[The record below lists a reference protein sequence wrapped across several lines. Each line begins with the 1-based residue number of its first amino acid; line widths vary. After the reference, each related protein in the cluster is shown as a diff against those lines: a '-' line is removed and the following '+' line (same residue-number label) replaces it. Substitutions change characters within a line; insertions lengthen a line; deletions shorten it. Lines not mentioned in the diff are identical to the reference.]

1 MQNSTYAKEWLDF
14 SKRNLE
20 TAQLLYDA
28 NHYEDIIGVEL
39 QQALEKCL
47 KAIFAYQN
55 KKIPREHDLVKI
67 YFLAEEVLSISD
79 DEIMVLRVA
88 TNYYKEE
95 RYPNPHYTLPSRE
108 EIREVLEFTEE
119 LFEKVCKTLD
129 IKSSEVKVQNAQ
141 KEK

>member
-20 TAQLLYDA
+20 TAQLLYNA

-67 YFLAEEVLSISD
+67 YFLAEEILSISD
-79 DEIMVLRVA
+79 DEIIVLRVA

-108 EIREVLEFTEE
+108 EIKEVLDFTEK
-119 LFEKVCKTLD
+119 LFDDILMQLNIDLD
-129 IKSSEVKVQNAQ
+129 PVDIQ
-141 KEK
+141 

>member
-1 MQNSTYAKEWLDF
+1 MQNSVYAKEWLGF
-14 SKRNLE
+14 SKRNFE

-47 KAIFAYQN
+47 KSIFAYKN
-55 KKIPREHDLVKI
+55 RKIPREHDLVKI
-67 YFLAEEVLSISD
+67 YFLIEEVLLISD
-79 DEIMVLRVA
+79 DEVMLLRVA

-108 EIREVLEFTEE
+108 EIKEVLDFTDK
-119 LFEKVCKTLD
+119 LFKEVLKKLNVD
-129 IKSSEVKVQNAQ
+129 I
-141 KEK
+141 